1 MLLAILQIIIG
12 TNYITQDNFEVIEG
26 NITIAANSR
35 EAVYL
40 NYPENFTADNCY
52 PIACGIKTSEITG
65 YNYEGVWEDSGSI
78 TVGDFNRSLNF
89 TRSKIRLT
97 IHNSST
103 TKTYFEYKIILN
115 RCR

>member
-1 MLLAILQIIIG
+1 MLLVILQIIIG

-26 NITIAANSR
+26 NITIAADSQ
-35 EAVYL
+35 EDVYF

-52 PIACGIKTSEITG
+52 PIACGIQTQEFIG
-65 YNYEGVWEDSGSI
+65 YNYEGVWRDSGSI
-78 TVGDFNRSLNF
+78 TVGSFDRSLNF

-97 IHNSST
+97 IYNSSSA
-103 TKTYFEYKIILN
+103 KTYFKYKIILN